1 MNRKTLY
8 VVLGIVAIAAVAG
21 ALYWQWRQSSARP
34 LDDLRSTTVE
44 RGDMLVAVSASG
56 NVEPEHRV
64 DLTFEAS
71 GQVVEVPVEFGDRV
85 VAGDLL
91 ASLAT
96 ERLALQVKQA
106 EASLALAKAQL
117 ARLEVG
123 PRPEEVES
131 SEANLR
137 ALEAQLDAA
146 TAERDQV
153 WSGATAAQIA
163 AAEAEV
169 ASALTEQK
177 KADDWHEQTMKC
189 KTIKKD
195 AGDVIALPGGQVITL
210 TEDFEETFCP
220 LLGVPEEQARY
231 RLEAADEA
239 LEAARARLEE
249 LESGADRDQLRAA
262 QSNLAAA
269 TANRDAAQ
277 AQLDLLRE
285 GAAQEQIAAAQAGV
299 TQARASL
306 KQAQLALEQA
316 TVEAP
321 IDAIVAAVE
330 VSVGEQA
337 SPGLPAV
344 SLVDPSRLHVTL
356 AVDEI
361 DVGEL
366 SQGQTAQVTFDALRD
381 TVVTGTIEYVAA
393 AAELNGGVVTYDVR
407 VDLAPID
414 APIRTDMTAS
424 ATIIVEQLSNILTI
438 PTWVVRVDRDTGQ
451 AYVHR
456 RVGDQLERVD
466 IRLGARYEGVA
477 QVLDGLA
484 EGDVLV
490 RLPESSP
497 FDFRTAQ
504 GR

>member
-1 MNRKTLY
+1 
-8 VVLGIVAIAAVAG
+8 
-21 ALYWQWRQSSARP
+21 
-34 LDDLRSTTVE
+34 
-44 RGDMLVAVSASG
+44 
-56 NVEPEHRV
+56 
-64 DLTFEAS
+64 
-71 GQVVEVPVEFGDRV
+71 
-85 VAGDLL
+85 
-91 ASLAT
+91 
-96 ERLALQVKQA
+96 
-106 EASLALAKAQL
+106 
-117 ARLEVG
+117 
-123 PRPEEVES
+123 
-131 SEANLR
+131 
-137 ALEAQLDAA
+137 
-146 TAERDQV
+146 
-153 WSGATAAQIA
+153 
-163 AAEAEV
+163 
-169 ASALTEQK
+169 
-177 KADDWHEQTMKC
+177 
-189 KTIKKD
+189 
-195 AGDVIALPGGQVITL
+195 
-210 TEDFEETFCP
+210 
-220 LLGVPEEQARY
+220 
-231 RLEAADEA
+231 LEAADEA